1 MAVLYVYAGR
11 QTDNDGYFPLEARI
25 GGVID
30 TEDAVRALKWL
41 FPHAPEENLR
51 ESLVDVLP
59 RQVGWET
66 VYGEF
71 VADFPA
77 SAIVIDYSDY
87 GAPIFVWNSDVYY
100 PFFVC
105 ARLCDE

>member
-1 MAVLYVYAGR
+1 MAVLYVYSGR
-11 QTDNDGYFPLEARI
+11 QTDNDGYFPLHTRV
-25 GGVID
+25 GGVHD
-30 TEDAVRALKWL
+30 MEDAVRVLRWL
-41 FPHAPEENLR
+41 FPEAPEGSLR

-71 VADFPA
+71 IDYCPAD
-77 SAIVIDYSDY
+77 AIVIDYSDY